1 MHTPILGTRTEHAP
15 IYECRTFKNAS
26 DILIKLLEVSMMKF
40 APLRIYGTG
49 IHSDEYVSFEA
60 EADDLLRDYD
70 RYEKYVKG
78 CEAMVRS
85 DDRYTA
91 YISKLKSGGMD
102 KCAIMGSLPTD
113 EPKLKIEMHHGPIF
127 NLFDICDIVLRA
139 NLLRGNQAIT
149 TFDIAD
155 MVLTEHEKDNIM
167 IVMLSK
173 PVHMG
178 GAHNKRS
185 NKGIFID
192 IKATFGRL
200 DRFIDNWHD
209 GMEREHRG
217 YIRRYCEECRR
228 AEYRSQDQGLFD
240 VAEKMESFK

>member
-1 MHTPILGTRTEHAP
+1 MS
-15 IYECRTFKNAS
+15 FK
-26 DILIKLLEVSMMKF
+26 
-40 APLRIYGTG
+40 PLRVYGSG
-49 IHSDEYVSFEA
+49 LYHEEYVSFEA
-60 EADDLLRDYD
+60 EAEDLLQDYD

-78 CEAMVRS
+78 CEEMVRE

-91 YISKLKSGGMD
+91 YIAKLKNGGMT

-139 NLLRGNQAIT
+139 NLLRGNKKVT
-149 TFDIAD
+149 TFSIAD
-155 MVLTEHEKDNIM
+155 MVLTEHENDNIM

-185 NKGIFID
+185 NRGIFLD
-192 IKATFGRL
+192 IRATFGRL
-200 DRFIDNWHD
+200 DRFIDHWHD
-209 GMEREHRG
+209 GMEAEHKG

-228 AEYRSQDQGLFD
+228 AEHQSLDQGLFD
-240 VAEKMESFK
+240 VAEKMESFE